1 MIIVKI
7 WGGLGNQL
15 FQYSFAKKMAIEQ
28 KKNLYIDASWFYN
41 NKDDTKRDFL
51 LDGFC
56 DDIAHANK
64 LCLNSCLSII
74 KITKII
80 FGFKNQIKDSS
91 SESKI
96 CNFFP
101 IYIDGYWQSKN
112 SFDFENKIFSENAKK
127 KIQTNKKETNSVAIH
142 IRRGDYLNLFKNN
155 EQIYEIC
162 NHKYYVDALNVVE
175 KKIKNPK
182 IYIFSDD
189 IDWVRKNIFFPHETV
204 YVDSGNATDDF
215 FDMASCNHHII
226 ANSTYSWWAACFSK
240 WAIDGDKI
248 CVMPA
253 FWKKTDINPNKEMC
267 LYNWTMVNNRNGS

>member
-28 KKNLYIDASWFYN
+28 KSKLYIDASWFYS
-41 NKDDTKRDFL
+41 NKGDTKRDFL
-51 LDGFC
+51 LDSFC
-56 DDIAHANK
+56 GDILYANK
-64 LCLNSCLSII
+64 LHLNGCLLII
-74 KITKII
+74 KAVEN
-80 FGFKNQIKDSS
+80 FSGFKNKIKNFDDKD
-91 SESKI
+91 KI

-101 IYIDGYWQSKN
+101 VYLNGYWQSRG
-112 SFDFENKIFSENAKK
+112 SVDPRNKIFSENVNK
-127 KIQTNKKETNSVAIH
+127 KIICNKKGSNSVAIH
-142 IRRGDYLNLFKNN
+142 IRRGDYLNSAKNN

-162 NHKYYVDALNVVE
+162 GDKYYLDGLSVIE

-189 IDWVRKNIFFPHETV
+189 IYWVKENMSFPHETI
-204 YVDSGNATDDF
+204 YVDSGDTVADF

-226 ANSTYSWWAACFSK
+226 ANSTYSWWAAYFSK
-240 WAIDGDKI
+240 LAIDGDKI

-267 LYNWTMVNNRNGS
+267 LDNWIMVNNRYGN